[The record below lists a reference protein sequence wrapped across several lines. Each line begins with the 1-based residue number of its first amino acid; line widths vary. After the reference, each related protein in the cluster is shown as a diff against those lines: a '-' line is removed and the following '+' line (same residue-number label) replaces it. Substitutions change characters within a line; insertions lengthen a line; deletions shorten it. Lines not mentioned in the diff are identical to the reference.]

1 MRDENFQS
9 SDFRKKIV
17 VRGCVTEFFKVP
29 ISVNFA
35 LFKHSMTLQ
44 HVSTV
49 HPQAS
54 RRLELRQEVQL
65 EIEAIARIELD
76 D

>member
-1 MRDENFQS
+1 
-9 SDFRKKIV
+9 
-17 VRGCVTEFFKVP
+17 VTDFFKVP
-29 ISVNFA
+29 ISVNLA
-35 LFKHSMTLQ
+35 LFKHLMTLQ
-44 HVSTV
+44 HVNSV

-65 EIEAIARIELD
+65 EVEAIARLELD

>member
-1 MRDENFQS
+1 VTEFFKVPIS
-9 SDFRKKIV
+9 VKKIA
-17 VRGCVTEFFKVP
+17 VRGCVTEFFKVH
-29 ISVNFA
+29 ISINFA

-44 HVSTV
+44 HVNSV

-54 RRLELRQEVQL
+54 RRLELCQEVQL
-65 EIEAIARIELD
+65 EVEAIARLELD